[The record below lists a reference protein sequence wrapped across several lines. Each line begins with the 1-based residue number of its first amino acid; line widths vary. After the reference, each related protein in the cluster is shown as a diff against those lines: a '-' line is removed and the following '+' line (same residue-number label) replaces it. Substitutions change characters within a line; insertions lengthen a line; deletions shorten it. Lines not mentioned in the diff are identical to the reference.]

1 MHAVTTMRTS
11 SATRWPAVIL
21 IVGAGIVAAL
31 QVGKAAIAAPLLQND
46 LGIGLTAI
54 GWLAGIFAAIG
65 LAGGIP
71 TGALVGRFGA
81 RRIMITGLL
90 VTMAGAAIGAL
101 VTGLAGLLV
110 ARVIEG
116 AGFLLVT
123 VAAPSLL
130 DRVVRPSDRDLAFSL
145 WSCFMPVG
153 MAAAML
159 AGPLFEDWRM
169 MWWASSVLAL
179 AICLLVPLVV
189 PGGEEGQ
196 PLSWRRLRRD
206 TFAVLGAGGAVGLAV
221 TFALYSLMFFAV
233 FSFLPV
239 LLMERLSVSH
249 QTAGLLGALASA
261 VNVIGNLAAGVLL
274 TRGVGRP
281 ALLVTACLVM
291 GLASLGIFLPV
302 APDAIAF
309 GLCLLFSAVGG
320 LIPATLLASAP
331 IAAPPAAGMVPI
343 VLGLIVQ
350 GNNLGQILGPTAV
363 GSALDRFGWQSA
375 AYIVATAALV
385 AAGVAIAASK
395 GLRPDGAGNT
405 GNDK

>member
-1 MHAVTTMRTS
+1 MHVVTTMRTS

-31 QVGKAAIAAPLLQND
+31 QVGKAAIAVPLLQND

-65 LAGGIP
+65 LAGGIA

-81 RRIMITGLL
+81 RRVMITGLL
-90 VTMAGAAIGAL
+90 VTMAGAALGAL

-116 AGFLLVT
+116 AGFLLIT

-169 MWWASSVLAL
+169 MWWASSALAL

-196 PLSWRRLRRD
+196 PLPWHRLRRD

-239 LLMERLSVSH
+239 LLMERLGVSH

-261 VNVIGNLAAGVLL
+261 VNVIGNLAAGLLL

-281 ALLVTACLVM
+281 ALLVMACLVM

-302 APDAIAF
+302 APDAVAF

-331 IAAPPAAGMVPI
+331 IATPAAGMVPI

-395 GLRPDGAGNT
+395 GLRTEGAGDT
-405 GNDK
+405 GNGK

>member
-65 LAGGIP
+65 LAGGIA

-90 VTMAGAAIGAL
+90 VTMAGAALGAL

-206 TFAVLGAGGAVGLAV
+206 TFAVLAAGGAVGLAV

-239 LLMERLSVSH
+239 LLMERLGVSH

-281 ALLVTACLVM
+281 ALLVKACLVM

-302 APDAIAF
+302 APDAVAF

-331 IAAPPAAGMVPI
+331 IAAPAAGMVPI

-395 GLRPDGAGNT
+395 GLRAEEAGNT
-405 GNDK
+405 GNGK